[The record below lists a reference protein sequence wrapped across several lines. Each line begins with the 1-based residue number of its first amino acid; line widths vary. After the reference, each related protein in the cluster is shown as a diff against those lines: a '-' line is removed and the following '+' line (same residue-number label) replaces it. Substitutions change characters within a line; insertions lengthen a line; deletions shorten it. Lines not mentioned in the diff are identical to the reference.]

1 MARLG
6 DFEILRQLYTG
17 TYMANNG
24 YDRETAL
31 ARAKSGAVDLAAF
44 YLEPDLVAR
53 LKAEAP
59 LIEGDQATFCG
70 GGDNG
75 FTDDPTLELQ
85 AAE

>member
-1 MARLG
+1 MARVG

-44 YLEPDLVAR
+44 YLEPGSGGV
-53 LKAEAP
+53 P
-59 LIEGDQATFCG
+59 EGGRSLGRRRSSYLLWRRRQRIH
-70 GGDNG
+70 
-75 FTDDPTLELQ
+75 
-85 AAE
+85 